1 MPVICDALWN
11 SAPWIVTS
19 NGKDMARITVEDC
32 LREENNRFALVQL
45 AAKRTKQLLHGSRPV
60 IEDPRG
66 NKSVVMALRE
76 IASGK
81 VRFMNE
87 DELREAEA
95 REAEEAKLQ
104 AEREAAAAAS
114 DISIADLLFGGATT
128 LEEEGR
134 LARDGDEGDEEDE
147 GEEEAAAD
155 DEGDEDDSDL
165 DDDEE
170 GSGSDDEEGDDEEKS
185 AEKKD
190 GDDDK
195 EGGQGTPEDF

>member
-1 MPVICDALWN
+1 
-11 SAPWIVTS
+11 
-19 NGKDMARITVEDC
+19 MARITVEDC

-45 AAKRTKQLLHGSRPV
+45 AAKRTKQLLHGSRAV

-87 DELREAEA
+87 EELAEAEA

-114 DISIADLLFGGATT
+114 DISIADLLFGGAAT

-134 LARDGDEGDEEDE
+134 LARDGDEG
-147 GEEEAAAD
+147 GEEEEHEKEAAAD
-155 DEGDEDDSDL
+155 DGDADGFENEGSDSDGEEEIGETESAGDT
-165 DDDEE
+165 DD
-170 GSGSDDEEGDDEEKS
+170 
-185 AEKKD
+185 
-190 GDDDK
+190 DDDK
-195 EGGQGTPEDF
+195 DGGEGSPEDF